1 MNSTKIYSELLPIF
15 QDVFD
20 RDDIVFGPRLSA
32 VDVEEWDSLSNI
44 RLFVAIEQ
52 AFNIRFSSDEVTT
65 LQNVGELVDA
75 IESKRS

>member
-1 MNSTKIYSELLPIF
+1 MLSDNIYAKLLPIF

-20 RDDIVFGPRLSA
+20 RDDIVVGPELSA
-32 VDVEEWDSLSNI
+32 SDVIEWDSLSNI

-52 AFNIRFSSDEVTT
+52 AFSIRFTSDEVTT

-75 IESKRS
+75 IESKRA